1 MQRLDASAIEG
12 MAVELPQ
19 RIERSIYETREEFDQ
34 RISEVIR
41 SIRDQQAAID
51 RRVDTLPHVQWIR
64 PTYFEWVALHQ
75 IRRMTHEEI
84 GKQYHVAVAG
94 KHYRADGN
102 RKRRTA
108 ARRFLAAGDAN
119 LRSACW
125 PS

>member
-84 GKQYHVAVAG
+84 GKQYHVAWETV
-94 KHYRADGN
+94 RN
-102 RKRRTA
+102 RVFELKKLIR
-108 ARRFLAAGDAN
+108 LN
-119 LRSACW
+119 LPRG
-125 PS
+125 PHK